1 MPPADRINDP
11 GQGAKKDV
19 TDTDDFLAIGPAL
32 RIMNAESR
40 LNSGISS
47 NMLRTK
53 VRRFITRYSLAR
65 RGPLTIARR
74 IAYCSVLYSMPI
86 TCWIR
91 QHRTLFNVRWWCTAI
106 LQANHMVVWTS
117 GNIPATHGLH
127 RKHIIDIR
135 FWYVNF
141 VVCSRL

>member
-1 MPPADRINDP
+1 MMPPADRINDP

-40 LNSGISS
+40 LNGGISS

-65 RGPLTIARR
+65 RD
-74 IAYCSVLYSMPI
+74 
-86 TCWIR
+86 
-91 QHRTLFNVRWWCTAI
+91 H
-106 LQANHMVVWTS
+106 
-117 GNIPATHGLH
+117 
-127 RKHIIDIR
+127 
-135 FWYVNF
+135 
-141 VVCSRL
+141 